1 MKYRLLCIL
10 MCFGIFLSANAQEN
24 SLNDNKFINELENK
38 TSTIQ
43 TITCKFTQTQSL
55 SVLSNKVV
63 KSGMFYYKRPEQ
75 ILLMFDNGD
84 YIKMTS
90 ENFQMKNGNKVNEMK
105 VDSNPMLRELKKIL
119 SACMTGD
126 VINTTKDFQHELK
139 QGEANYT
146 VVLNPKKKRAASK
159 IKEIMLVFD
168 KKDMCLSKMKMT
180 QPNGD
185 YTLYEFFEK
194 KLNSQIKQFDK

>member
-126 VINTTKDFQHELK
+126 VINTAKDFQHELK

>member
-63 KSGMFYYKRPEQ
+63 KSGMFYYK
-75 ILLMFDNGD
+75 I
-84 YIKMTS
+84 
-90 ENFQMKNGNKVNEMK
+90 
-105 VDSNPMLRELKKIL
+105 
-119 SACMTGD
+119 
-126 VINTTKDFQHELK
+126 
-139 QGEANYT
+139 
-146 VVLNPKKKRAASK
+146 
-159 IKEIMLVFD
+159 
-168 KKDMCLSKMKMT
+168 
-180 QPNGD
+180 
-185 YTLYEFFEK
+185 
-194 KLNSQIKQFDK
+194 

>member
-126 VINTTKDFQHELK
+126 VINTAKDFQHELK

-168 KKDMCLSKMKMT
+168 KKDMYLSKMKMT

>member
-159 IKEIMLVFD
+159 IKGITVRDSVL
-168 KKDMCLSKMKMT
+168 
-180 QPNGD
+180 
-185 YTLYEFFEK
+185 
-194 KLNSQIKQFDK
+194 

>member
-84 YIKMTS
+84 YIKITS

>member
-1 MKYRLLCIL
+1 

>member
-159 IKEIMLVFD
+159 IREIMLVFD

>member
-10 MCFGIFLSANAQEN
+10 MCFGIFLSANAQKN

>member
-24 SLNDNKFINELENK
+24 SINDNKFINELENK

-146 VVLNPKKKRAASK
+146 VVLKPKKKRAASK

>member
-1 MKYRLLCIL
+1 
-10 MCFGIFLSANAQEN
+10 
-24 SLNDNKFINELENK
+24 
-38 TSTIQ
+38 
-43 TITCKFTQTQSL
+43 
-55 SVLSNKVV
+55 
-63 KSGMFYYKRPEQ
+63 
-75 ILLMFDNGD
+75 
-84 YIKMTS
+84 
-90 ENFQMKNGNKVNEMK
+90 MKNGNKVNEMK

-126 VINTTKDFQHELK
+126 VINTAKDFQHELK

-168 KKDMCLSKMKMT
+168 KKDMYLSKMKMT